1 MGVQLHDQ
9 NQVVHEIDK
18 TSVIGGNLQ
27 LMNSTHALSV
37 VDDIKL
43 ATTDTKLND
52 ALKHF
57 NQIDVSHFTKLRT
70 ADLSDMSKKLV
81 EYVTVL
87 NQVKQNLPLIPKIE
101 MDELTKAL
109 EKLNEIFNDKIV
121 TKEAHFFNTSTNQTK
136 IKELKNCLSTLV
148 ESLDKAHTLENIE
161 TVLKV
166 LKITVG
172 ILETISGGGIT
183 PFIREGVHFLHLTQ
197 ITVP

>member
-1 MGVQLHDQ
+1 MGVQLYGQ
-9 NQVVHEIDK
+9 NPLIHVVDE
-18 TSVIGGNLQ
+18 TSVIDGKLQ

-43 ATTDTKLND
+43 AISDKKLND
-52 ALKHF
+52 ALKQF
-57 NQIDVSHFTKLRT
+57 NEIDVSHFTKLRT
-70 ADLSDMSKKLV
+70 ADLTDMSYRLV

-87 NQVKQNLPLIPKIE
+87 NQMKQNVPLIPKIE

-121 TKEAHFFNTSTNQTK
+121 TKEAHFFNTPTNQSK
-136 IKELKNCLSTLV
+136 IIELKNCLSTLI

-166 LKITVG
+166 LKISVG

-183 PFIREGVHFLHLTQ
+183 PIIREGVHLLHP
-197 ITVP
+197 IPVS